1 MESRLTQVAEL
12 HEEAMSK
19 FKMNYL
25 TSLLFFKAEEI
36 LKHSFIE
43 VTGWDNINEILGDF
57 ENDPILK

>member
-25 TSLLFFKAEEI
+25 TSLLFFKAEQI

-43 VTGWDNINEILGDF
+43 VPGWSNIDDIMSDF